1 MRLVRVKTMG
11 EEEDVKRELRHGW
24 RIKVGLPNVR
34 VRGKNGGGLC
44 ALQEWDSLKLSSHRR
59 LQQLK

>member
-1 MRLVRVKTMG
+1 MRLVRAEKMG
-11 EEEDVKRELRHGW
+11 EKEDMWKENCGMDGGLKPVFQMRKWEE
-24 RIKVGLPNVR
+24 
-34 VRGKNGGGLC
+34 NGGGLC